1 MGGTLQREANDLKTL
16 TNLSSSPL
24 LTKLEFRDLRN
35 LGILPPLQSLVARHQ
50 QMAMPRKQF
59 GASDVHLEHTM
70 LLLL

>member
-35 LGILPPLQSLVARHQ
+35 LGI
-50 QMAMPRKQF
+50 F
-59 GASDVHLEHTM
+59 ASTAVTGCKAPADGNA
-70 LLLL
+70 